1 MFCPKC
7 KSEFVEG
14 ITRCPDCDTNLVEQL
29 PAEKSPQP
37 NNTEWPEYEDW
48 VMVYYP
54 SGAQEL
60 AMIKMVLERE
70 DIPYFI
76 GNDNVRRSSL
86 YTPVNLAFELWVPRE
101 FMEQTLQLLRDELR
115 VI

>member
-14 ITRCPDCDTNLVEQL
+14 ILRCPDCDTDLVVQPPPKIPPL
-29 PAEKSPQP
+29 PD
-37 NNTEWPEYEDW
+37 NTDWSEYEDW
-48 VMVYYP
+48 VLVYYP

-60 AMIKMVLERE
+60 ALLKMVLERE
-70 DIPYFI
+70 EIPYFI

-101 FMEQTLQLLRDELR
+101 FVEQTLQLLRDELK

>member
-14 ITRCPDCDTNLVEQL
+14 ILRCPDCNTDLVEHL
-29 PAEKSPQP
+29 PTETSSLPD
-37 NNTEWPEYEDW
+37 NTEWSEYEDW
-48 VMVYYP
+48 VMVYNP

-86 YTPVNLAFELWVPRE
+86 YTPVNLAFELWVPQKFVE
-101 FMEQTLQLLRDELR
+101 ITLQLLKNELK